1 MSCINNSLKLLPST
15 DDVIAK
21 CVHHNAHIAAR
32 ADDVL
37 TKCVHDDTDTAAG
50 ADAVLSGRALVAV
63 FSRRQLQAVDTH
75 SGYCELAV
83 AATDSRRRP
92 LSPDSVD
99 VDIGQR

>member
-1 MSCINNSLKLLPST
+1 MSCINDTLKRLVNT
-15 DDVIAK
+15 NDVIAK
-21 CVHHNAHIAAR
+21 CVHYNAHIAAR

-63 FSRRQLQAVDTH
+63 FSRRQLQAVHTH
-75 SGYCELAV
+75 SRYRELAV

-92 LSPDSVD
+92 FSPDSVD